1 MPEPRLYL
9 IRHAESEGNTGG
21 ILQGAGEYPLSE
33 TGRAQA
39 LNATHELLALNPAL
53 VVASDL
59 GRAIDTAVLAAGRV
73 DRIDPRLR
81 ERGAGIWEGRLRG
94 DLEIAYPH
102 IRVWLL
108 RDRTG

>member
-59 GRAIDTAVLAAGRV
+59 GRAIDTAVLAAGTETWRGY
-73 DRIDPRLR
+73 IDGHGVMTAIPLTN
-81 ERGAGIWEGRLRG
+81 E
-94 DLEIAYPH
+94 D
-102 IRVWLL
+102 VK
-108 RDRTG
+108 DF